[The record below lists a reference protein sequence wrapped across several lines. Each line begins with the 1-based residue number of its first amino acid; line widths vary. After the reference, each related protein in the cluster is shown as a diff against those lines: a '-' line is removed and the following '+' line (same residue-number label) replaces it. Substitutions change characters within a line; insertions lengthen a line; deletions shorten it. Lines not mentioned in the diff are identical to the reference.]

1 MKSIKVKEGDMVRF
15 KHSEEHYLCRKF
27 GGKIGLAL
35 KVVHD
40 SHFDL
45 LVGRELI
52 DVDVFID
59 GRIVNISHGY
69 LDKVENI

>member
-1 MKSIKVKEGDMVRF
+1 MTSTKVKEGDMVRF
-15 KHSEEHYLCRKF
+15 KHSEHYLCRNY

-59 GRIVNISHGY
+59 GRIVNISHDY